1 MTAQPVAAGPALRR
15 LPVPATEPAP
25 ILRLVRGGDPA
36 RPVPPGADVHA
47 TRTGPVPPDHR
58 AASPSPCAT
67 DRPATRVPPPAA
79 AWARQ
84 FVQAA
89 LEAAAGRR
97 PVGQLVR
104 WTSEEVF
111 ALLSRRAALAARLGP
126 TGNAPSGACLVR
138 SVRLC
143 KPTASAVEASAV
155 VLDRGRYRAVALR
168 LEDVA
173 GRWRVSALEIG

>member
-1 MTAQPVAAGPALRR
+1 MTALTVMTEPAIRR
-15 LPVPATEPAP
+15 LPVPVTEPAP
-25 ILRLVRGGDPA
+25 ILRVVRDDEWDVPYRVPGDVGVTEPLEDPA
-36 RPVPPGADVHA
+36 GRADRAPHSGEHRAHPVPP
-47 TRTGPVPPDHR
+47 PP
-58 AASPSPCAT
+58 
-67 DRPATRVPPPAA
+67 A

-97 PVGQLVR
+97 PVNQLVR

-111 ALLSRRAALAARLGP
+111 SLLARRAALAARLGS
-126 TGNAPSGACLVR
+126 TGNPPSGACLVR

-143 KPTASAVEASAV
+143 RPTASTVEASAV

-168 LEDVA
+168 LENAD
-173 GRWRVSALEIG
+173 GRWRVTALEIG

>member
-1 MTAQPVAAGPALRR
+1 MTALTVMTEPAIRR
-15 LPVPATEPAP
+15 LPVPVTEPAP
-25 ILRLVRGGDPA
+25 VLRVVRDDDRWDHRAGRGPGNLGVAEPPGDPGGPA
-36 RPVPPGADVHA
+36 DRTHRSGEHRACPVPP
-47 TRTGPVPPDHR
+47 PP
-58 AASPSPCAT
+58 
-67 DRPATRVPPPAA
+67 A

-97 PVGQLVR
+97 PVNQLVR

-111 ALLSRRAALAARLGP
+111 SLLSRRAALAARLGS
-126 TGNAPSGACLVR
+126 TGSPPSGACLVR

-143 KPTASAVEASAV
+143 RPTASAVEASAV

-168 LEDVA
+168 LEDTD
-173 GRWRVSALEIG
+173 GRWRVTALEIG